1 MLPRTVD
8 ISGVIGRFM
17 SEDVWGCVRMCGDV
31 WGCGFN
37 TYADSSILAIIAHL
51 HEPMTIR
58 LKFGIFCPN
67 SVYQSLAAN
76 GLNINNYMKR

>member
-17 SEDVWGCVRMCGDV
+17 SEDVWGCVRMCVRMCGDVCEDV

-37 TYADSSILAIIAHL
+37 TYADSSMVPA
-51 HEPMTIR
+51 
-58 LKFGIFCPN
+58 G
-67 SVYQSLAAN
+67 VAAS
-76 GLNINNYMKR
+76 RS